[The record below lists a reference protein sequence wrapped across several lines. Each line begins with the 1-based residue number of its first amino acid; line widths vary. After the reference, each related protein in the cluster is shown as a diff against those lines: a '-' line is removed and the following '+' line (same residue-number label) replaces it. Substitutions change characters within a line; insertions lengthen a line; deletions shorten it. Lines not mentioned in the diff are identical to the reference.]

1 MQTLFATTLR
11 TRVDCEHSSVE
22 QTLAW
27 LRRAVLHHPAY
38 GEEGVPPSVVEA
50 LGALRDHL
58 GLLFAWEESRVEPY
72 DSAGLAV
79 NAPQLI
85 PAAERL
91 WQLRDELFL
100 AAAELADHADDSL
113 REDAD
118 GAQIGHRGY
127 CLSDC
132 QRDFRRF
139 EELYRRYLRHEA
151 DVVSSMLYEETGIA
165 G

>member
-1 MQTLFATTLR
+1 MQTLFATALR

-27 LRRAVLHHPAY
+27 LRRALLMR
-38 GEEGVPPSVVEA
+38 PPYSGHEPLPPGVVEA

-58 GLLFAWEESRVEPY
+58 GLLFAWEEARMEPY

-79 NAPQLI
+79 QAPHLI
-85 PAAERL
+85 TAAERL

-100 AAAELADHADDSL
+100 SAAELADHAEDSL
-113 REDAD
+113 ALDDFGLA
-118 GAQIGHRGY
+118 
-127 CLSDC
+127 DC
-132 QRDFRRF
+132 QREFRKF
-139 EELYRRYLRHEA
+139 DEQYRGYLRHEA
-151 DVVSSMLYEETGIA
+151 DLVSSLLYEETGTP